1 MKRANNREL
10 ALMQE
15 MNARLKRIET
25 NLEEVREQAAK
36 TGAVAG
42 AVSGSVSGAL
52 VAAVIMML
60 KAWVVH

>member
-1 MKRANNREL
+1 MKRVNNREL

-25 NLEEVREQAAK
+25 SLDDVRYQAAK

-42 AVSGSVSGAL
+42 AVSGGVSGAL
-52 VAAVIMML
+52 VAAVVITL
-60 KAWVVH
+60 RAWMVH